1 MRTLWIFVA
10 AFALCSCVE
19 DVYKGP
25 QEEPGNTEYNDFDFS
40 TVASDINLEVG
51 YRNMGVEAAVYF
63 EVYDENPVEWTE
75 HSYRKRTDIEPL
87 YAAYTGED
95 GVFRGKV
102 DLPAYMKKAY
112 IYTPAFY
119 ARTLIEADVVNGT
132 VVATDDE
139 PETRANGDDRRTG
152 GNGVC
157 YMVEGQNQQNYRDTR
172 WKTWLGTYT
181 REGYVNY
188 EYAGGELSIDN
199 MGDLYTAHS
208 MVINVNHDCPERYR
222 SYQDLYLNEQAEIAV
237 AFLGQNTCWNCSLGY
252 YYYRETEGVPE
263 NLNEAHVILLFPNT
277 QDGKWTNN
285 LNSAKATR
293 GIERGT
299 TVQLMYYPN
308 IAEGSQE
315 GATSVFPAG
324 YRIGFV
330 LANNAWSE
338 RVAGFKGNN
347 LDRTA
352 TSKGLSVN
360 GNGSPYGEPRTA
372 AYKNTEEGVTIISF
386 EDYHDDENFSDV
398 VIAMKTNPVDAV
410 SDVPDV
416 DPDEIVTTT
425 NELQGIYA
433 FEDLWPDNGDYDMND
448 VLVRY
453 HYGKLYDIYEEVHAE
468 TFTFK
473 TFSNYAGNNNGLA
486 FTLPEGFP
494 VTRGMKYEIK
504 LPGAE
509 DFTEA
514 NFTYEEETRTFLLT
528 DNVKTNMGAEYRVT
542 LNYEKPF
549 KLEEGKVRK
558 AQVFIYKPGAGDGR
572 WEVHIARE
580 APTSKMD
587 DSYFGTGDDSSN
599 PGSGLYYVNNTNYP
613 FAFFLAGATED
624 DLSNLLVPENES
636 VPISELYPQ
645 YINWSESKGAENA
658 DWYKE

>member
-1 MRTLWIFVA
+1 MA

-119 ARTLIEADVVNGT
+119 ARTLIEADVVNGIIM
-132 VVATDDE
+132 ASDDVS
-139 PETRANGDDRRTG
+139 ETRANGNDRRPG
-152 GNGVC
+152 GNGEC
-157 YMVEGQNQQNYRDTR
+157 YMVEGQNQPNYQGAR
-172 WKTWLGTYT
+172 WMNWLGSYT
-181 REGYVNY
+181 KAGYVDY
-188 EYAGGELSIDN
+188 EYRGGDLSIDN
-199 MGDLYTAHS
+199 YAELYAAHAT
-208 MVINVNHDCPERYR
+208 VIAENHDCPEHLR
-222 SYQDLYLNEQAEIAV
+222 SYSDMYVNEDAEVAV
-237 AFLGQNTCWNCSLGY
+237 TFLGQNTCWNSSLGY
-252 YYYRETEGVPE
+252 YYYREGQAPTS
-263 NLNEAHVILLFPNT
+263 LDEAHVVLLFPNT
-277 QDGKWTNN
+277 QDGQWGNN
-285 LNSAKATR
+285 PRLAWQTR

-299 TVQLMYYPN
+299 TVQLKYYPN
-308 IAEGSQE
+308 IANGSSEGE
-315 GATSVFPAG
+315 TTVFPAG

-338 RVAGFKGNN
+338 RVTGFTGNN
-347 LDRTA
+347 RYRSA
-352 TSKGLSVN
+352 TSEGLSVDN
-360 GNGSPYGEPRTA
+360 EGNTYGTPRTA
-372 AYKNTEEGVTIISF
+372 VYKYRDVVMISF
-386 EDYHDDENFSDV
+386 EDYKDDENFSDV
-398 VIAMKTNPVDAV
+398 VITMKTNPIDAIT
-410 SDVPDV
+410 DVPVV
-416 DPDEIVTTT
+416 DPDENTTTT
-425 NELQGIYA
+425 NTLRGMYA

-448 VLVRY
+448 VLARY
-453 HYGKLYDIYEEVHAE
+453 HYGKTLNLYNEILAE
-468 TFTFK
+468 TFTLK
-473 TFSNYAGNNNGLA
+473 TFSNYAENDNGLA
-486 FTLPEGFP
+486 FTLPDGIPADVE
-494 VTRGMKYEIK
+494 MKYEIK

-514 NFTYEEETRTFLLT
+514 NFTYEAETNTFLLT

-558 AQVFIYKPGAGDGR
+558 AQVFIYKPGVGDGR

-587 DSYFGTGDDSSN
+587 YSYFGTGDDSSN
-599 PGSGLYYVNNTNYP
+599 PDSGLYYVNNTNYP
-613 FAFFLAGATED
+613 FAFFLAGATEV

>member
-75 HSYRKRTDIEPL
+75 RSYRKRTDIEPL

-139 PETRANGDDRRTG
+139 SETRANGDDRRTG

-157 YMVEGQNQQNYRDTR
+157 YMVEGQNQQNYQDTR

-188 EYAGGELSIDN
+188 EYQGGDLSIDN
-199 MGDLYTAHS
+199 YAELYTVHS
-208 MVINVNHDCPERYR
+208 NVIDVDESCPEHLR
-222 SYQDLYLNEQAEIAV
+222 SYSDMYVNEDAEVAV
-237 AFLGQNTCWNCSLGY
+237 TFLGQNTCWNSSLGY
-252 YYYRETEGVPE
+252 YYYREGQAPTS
-263 NLNEAHVILLFPNT
+263 LDEAHVILLFPNT
-277 QDGKWTNN
+277 QDGQWGNN
-285 LNSAKATR
+285 PRLAWQTR

-299 TVQLMYYPN
+299 TVQLKYYPN
-308 IAEGSQE
+308 IANGSSEG
-315 GATSVFPAG
+315 GTTVFPAG

-338 RVAGFKGNN
+338 RVTGFTGNN
-347 LDRTA
+347 RYRSA
-352 TSKGLSVN
+352 TSEGLSVDN
-360 GNGSPYGEPRTA
+360 EGNTYGTPRTA
-372 AYKNTEEGVTIISF
+372 VYKYRDVVMISF
-386 EDYHDDENFSDV
+386 EDYKDDENFSDV
-398 VIAMKTNPVDAV
+398 VITMKTNPIDAIT
-410 SDVPDV
+410 DVPVV
-416 DPDEIVTTT
+416 DPDENTTTT
-425 NELQGIYA
+425 NTLRGMYA

-453 HYGKLYDIYEEVHAE
+453 HYGKTLNIYNEILAE

-473 TFSNYAGNNNGLA
+473 TFSNYAGNDNGLA
-486 FTLPEGFP
+486 FTLPDGIPADVE
-494 VTRGMKYEIK
+494 MKYEIK

-514 NFTYEEETRTFLLT
+514 NFTYEAETNTFLLT

-542 LNYEKPF
+542 LNYTNPIET
-549 KLEEGKVRK
+549 ESQ
-558 AQVFIYKPGAGDGR
+558 AQVFIYKPGEGDGR

-587 DSYFGTGDDSSN
+587 YSYFGTGDDSSN

-613 FAFFLAGATED
+613 FAFFLAGATEG